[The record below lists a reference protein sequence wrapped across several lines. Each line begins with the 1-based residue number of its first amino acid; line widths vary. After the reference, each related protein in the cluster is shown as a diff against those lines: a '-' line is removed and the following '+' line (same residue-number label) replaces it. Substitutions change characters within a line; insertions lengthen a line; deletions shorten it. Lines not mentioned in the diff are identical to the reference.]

1 MGKIFERQGELI
13 MAEKNTA
20 VAEAKEA
27 ESRELV
33 AKDFTEGMVV
43 KIKQKEK
50 FGLTFPKDYNY
61 TNEFMSAMLILQDT
75 VDMNKKP
82 VLQSC
87 TRASIE
93 NALVEMVTNGL
104 SMQKKQ
110 CYPVAYGGKL
120 QCQKSVYGNTCIA
133 RRYGLKDI
141 TAEVIY
147 EGDTFEYEIVNG
159 KKSIVTHKQDFENID
174 NDKVKGAYAIA
185 TMDDGSALTE
195 VMNIK
200 QIKQAWKQGYG
211 YKENGNGTHQKF
223 TDQMAMKT
231 VKNRLLKQINN
242 TYGSF
247 YDGNYDNEEELPS
260 YDERMQADVDYDIE
274 QNANSV
280 DFVEGD
286 IVDDLV
292 EDTATEATEEQAE
305 DSTLPPFMQEN

>member
-1 MGKIFERQGELI
+1 
-13 MAEKNTA
+13 MAENTA
-20 VAEAKEA
+20 VVEKKEA

-133 RRYGLKDI
+133 RRFGLKDI
-141 TAEVIY
+141 NAAVIY
-147 EGDTFEYEIVNG
+147 KGDVFKY
-159 KKSIVTHKQDFENID
+159 HKEDAKTIIDCHEQSFENID
-174 NDKVKGAYAIA
+174 NDKIVGAYAVA
-185 TMDDGSALTE
+185 VMDDGEKISE
-195 VMNIK
+195 VMTIA

-211 YKENGNGTHQKF
+211 YKENGNGAHQKF
-223 TDQMAMKT
+223 ADQMAMKT
-231 VKNRLLKQINN
+231 VKNRLLKYINN
-242 TYGSF
+242 SHS
-247 YDGNYDNEEELPS
+247 GNENEDYEESATIKCLN
-260 YDERMQADVDYDIE
+260 RMLLTTLNRTQIALI
-274 QNANSV
+274 
-280 DFVEGD
+280 
-286 IVDDLV
+286 LKK
-292 EDTATEATEEQAE
+292 ATLSRVQ
-305 DSTLPPFMQEN
+305 PQK

>member
-1 MGKIFERQGELI
+1 
-13 MAEKNTA
+13 MAENTA
-20 VAEAKEA
+20 VAESEK
-27 ESRELV
+27 RELV

-61 TNEFMSAMLILQDT
+61 TNELMSAMLILQDT
-75 VDMNKKP
+75 QDMNKKP

-93 NALVEMVTNGL
+93 NALIEMVTDGL
-104 SMQKKQ
+104 SIRKKQ
-110 CYPVAYGGKL
+110 CYPVAYAGKL
-120 QCQKSVYGNTCIA
+120 SCQPSVYGATCVA
-133 RRYGLKDI
+133 RRYGLADI
-141 TAEVIY
+141 NAEVVY
-147 EGDTFEYEIVNG
+147 EGDKFSYTIKNG
-159 KKSIVTHKQDFENID
+159 KKTIVEHTQEIDNID
-174 NDKVKGAYAIA
+174 NDKIKGAYAVA
-185 TMDDGSALTE
+185 AMKDGTVKTE
-195 VMNIK
+195 VMTIK
-200 QIKQAWKQGYG
+200 QIKTAWKQGYG

-286 IVDDLV
+286 IVDDVV
-292 EDTATEATEEQAE
+292 EDTATEVTEEQAE
-305 DSTLPPFMQEN
+305 ENLPPFMQE

>member
-1 MGKIFERQGELI
+1 
-13 MAEKNTA
+13 MAKVETT
-20 VAEAKEA
+20 EA
-27 ESRELV
+27 ENEKRELV
-33 AKDFTEGMVV
+33 AKDFTEGMVMKV
-43 KIKQKEK
+43 REKEK

-75 VDMNKKP
+75 VDSNKKP

-93 NALVEMVTNGL
+93 NALVEMVTSGL

-159 KKSIVTHKQDFENID
+159 KKHIVTHKQDFENID

-185 TMDDGSALTE
+185 TMDDGSILTE

-200 QIKQAWKQGYG
+200 QIKQAWKQGFG
-211 YKENGNGTHQKF
+211 YKENGSGTHQKF

-242 TYGSF
+242 TYSSF
-247 YDGNYDNEEELPS
+247 YDENYDSDEDIPA
-260 YDERMQADVDYDIE
+260 YDERLQADVEYDISN
-274 QNANSV
+274 NANSV
-280 DFVEGD
+280 EFEDA
-286 IVDDLV
+286 DLV
-292 EDTATEATEEQAE
+292 ADTEVVQGEVVEEQA
-305 DSTLPPFMQEN
+305 DSTLPPFMQAE

>member
-1 MGKIFERQGELI
+1 
-13 MAEKNTA
+13 MAENTA
-20 VAEAKEA
+20 VAEKKEA

-93 NALVEMVTNGL
+93 NALVEMVTSGL

-147 EGDTFEYEIVNG
+147 EGDTFEYKIVNG

-185 TMDDGSALTE
+185 TMDDGSILTE

-200 QIKQAWKQGYG
+200 QIKQAWKQGFG
-211 YKENGNGTHQKF
+211 YKENGNGAHQKF
-223 TDQMAMKT
+223 ADQMAMKT
-231 VKNRLLKQINN
+231 VKNRLLKYINN
-242 TYGSF
+242 SHS
-247 YDGNYDNEEELPS
+247 GNENEDYEEIS
-260 YDERMQADVDYDIE
+260 HDEMLEQDVAYDIE

-280 DFVEGD
+280 DFEESD
-286 IVDDLV
+286 II
-292 EDTATEATEEQAE
+292 ECTATEATEKQAE
-305 DSTLPPFMQEN
+305 DSTLPPFMQAE

>member
-1 MGKIFERQGELI
+1 
-13 MAEKNTA
+13 MAENTA
-20 VAEAKEA
+20 VAEKKEA

-120 QCQKSVYGNTCIA
+120 Q
-133 RRYGLKDI
+133 
-141 TAEVIY
+141 
-147 EGDTFEYEIVNG
+147 
-159 KKSIVTHKQDFENID
+159 
-174 NDKVKGAYAIA
+174 
-185 TMDDGSALTE
+185 
-195 VMNIK
+195 
-200 QIKQAWKQGYG
+200 
-211 YKENGNGTHQKF
+211 
-223 TDQMAMKT
+223 
-231 VKNRLLKQINN
+231 
-242 TYGSF
+242 
-247 YDGNYDNEEELPS
+247 
-260 YDERMQADVDYDIE
+260 
-274 QNANSV
+274 
-280 DFVEGD
+280 
-286 IVDDLV
+286 
-292 EDTATEATEEQAE
+292 
-305 DSTLPPFMQEN
+305 

>member
-1 MGKIFERQGELI
+1 
-13 MAEKNTA
+13 MAKVETTAAENEK
-20 VAEAKEA
+20 
-27 ESRELV
+27 RELV
-33 AKDFTEGMVV
+33 AKDFTEGMVMKV
-43 KIKQKEK
+43 REKEK

-75 VDMNKKP
+75 VDSNKKP

-93 NALVEMVTNGL
+93 NALVEMVTSGL

-159 KKSIVTHKQDFENID
+159 KKHIVAHKQDFENID

-185 TMDDGSALTE
+185 TMDDGNILTE

-200 QIKQAWKQGYG
+200 QIKQAWKQGFG
-211 YKENGNGTHQKF
+211 YKENGSGTHQKF

-247 YDGNYDNEEELPS
+247 YDENYDSDEDIPA
-260 YDERMQADVDYDIE
+260 YDERMQADVEYDISN
-274 QNANSV
+274 NANSV
-280 DFVEGD
+280 EFEDA
-286 IVDDLV
+286 DLV
-292 EDTATEATEEQAE
+292 ADTEVVQGEVVEEQA
-305 DSTLPPFMQEN
+305 DSTLPPFMQAEQE

>member
-1 MGKIFERQGELI
+1 
-13 MAEKNTA
+13 MAENTA
-20 VAEAKEA
+20 VAEKKEA

-93 NALVEMVTNGL
+93 NALVEMVTSGL

-147 EGDTFEYEIVNG
+147 EGDTFEYEIING
-159 KKSIVTHKQDFENID
+159 KKSITTHKQDFENID

-185 TMDDGSALTE
+185 TMDDGSILTE

-223 TDQMAMKT
+223 ADQMAMKT

-260 YDERMQADVDYDIE
+260 YDERMQADVDYDIG

-286 IVDDLV
+286 VMDDVV
-292 EDTATEATEEQAE
+292 EDTATEATEEQT
-305 DSTLPPFMQEN
+305 DSTLPPFMQE

>member
-1 MGKIFERQGELI
+1 
-13 MAEKNTA
+13 MAENTA
-20 VAEAKEA
+20 VAEKKEA

-93 NALVEMVTNGL
+93 NALVEMVTSGL

-159 KKSIVTHKQDFENID
+159 KKKVITHKQDFENID
-174 NDKVKGAYAIA
+174 NDKVKGAFAIA
-185 TMDDGSALTE
+185 TMDDGSVLTE

-280 DFVEGD
+280 DFEDAD
-286 IVDDLV
+286 IVENV
-292 EDTATEATEEQAE
+292 EVVDAAEVVEEQAE
-305 DSTLPPFMQEN
+305 DSTLPPFMQAE

>member
-1 MGKIFERQGELI
+1 
-13 MAEKNTA
+13 MAENTA
-20 VAEAKEA
+20 VAETKEA

-93 NALVEMVTNGL
+93 NALVEMVTSGL

-159 KKSIVTHKQDFENID
+159 KKKVITHKQDFENID

-185 TMDDGSALTE
+185 TMEDGSVLTE
-195 VMNIK
+195 GMNIK

-260 YDERMQADVDYDIE
+260 YDERIQADVDYDIG

-286 IVDDLV
+286 VIDDVV
-292 EDTATEATEEQAE
+292 EDATTEVTEEQVE
-305 DSTLPPFMQEN
+305 DSTLPPFMQAE

>member
-1 MGKIFERQGELI
+1 
-13 MAEKNTA
+13 MAKAETTAAENEK
-20 VAEAKEA
+20 
-27 ESRELV
+27 RELV
-33 AKDFTEGMVV
+33 AKDFTEGMVMKV
-43 KIKQKEK
+43 REKEK

-75 VDMNKKP
+75 VDSNKKP

-93 NALVEMVTNGL
+93 NALVEMVTSGL

-159 KKSIVTHKQDFENID
+159 KKHIVTHKQDFENID

-185 TMDDGSALTE
+185 TMDDGNILTE

-200 QIKQAWKQGYG
+200 QIKQAWKQGFG
-211 YKENGNGTHQKF
+211 YKENGSGTHQKF

-242 TYGSF
+242 TYSSF
-247 YDGNYDNEEELPS
+247 YGENYDSDEDIPA
-260 YDERMQADVDYDIE
+260 YDERLQADVEYDISN
-274 QNANSV
+274 NANSV
-280 DFVEGD
+280 EF
-286 IVDDLV
+286 
-292 EDTATEATEEQAE
+292 EDADVVADTEVVQGEVVEEQE
-305 DSTLPPFMQEN
+305 DSTLPPFMQAE

>member
-1 MGKIFERQGELI
+1 
-13 MAEKNTA
+13 MAENTA
-20 VAEAKEA
+20 VAEKKEA

-33 AKDFTEGMVV
+33 AKDFTEGIVI

-61 TNEFMSAMLILQDT
+61 TNELMSAMLILKDT
-75 VDMNKKP
+75 QDMNKKP

-87 TRASIE
+87 TSASIE
-93 NALVEMVTNGL
+93 NTLVEMVTSGL

-159 KKSIVTHKQDFENID
+159 KKKVITHKQDFENID

-185 TMDDGSALTE
+185 TMDDGSVLTE

-211 YKENGNGTHQKF
+211 YKESGNGTHQKF

-286 IVDDLV
+286 IVDDVV
-292 EDTATEATEEQAE
+292 EDTATEATEEKA
-305 DSTLPPFMQEN
+305 DGTLPPFMQSEEG